1 MTTTVDRI
9 AEEAERS
16 STTLAS
22 ADPTAPVPTCPGW
35 TALDLLAHVAEVH
48 EFWGQLLAT
57 GARTDE
63 DAEAVEAAKVPMPEG
78 EGAVEAIL
86 TRCRAATGVLL
97 EQLAARDDAEP
108 VSTWFSADQS
118 VGFVRRMQLHEAT
131 MHRVDAEL
139 TAGEPLSPIDLAV
152 AADGVA
158 HVIEVMHAGAFDWIP
173 EWAAVEPLATLT
185 LTPTDAGQPVE
196 VEISRW
202 SGTRPRDNEQFSALV
217 ARPRRADADADA
229 ASLPHAAA
237 SADAV
242 ALYLWLWGRGEPV
255 EVTGDAAGV
264 EHVEALVAQGI
275 D

>member
-1 MTTTVDRI
+1 
-9 AEEAERS
+9 
-16 STTLAS
+16 
-22 ADPTAPVPTCPGW
+22 
-35 TALDLLAHVAEVH
+35 VAEVH

-63 DAEAVEAAKVPMPEG
+63 DAEALEAAKVRMPEG
-78 EGAVEAIL
+78 KGAVEAIL
-86 TRCRAATGVLL
+86 PRRRAATGVLL

-108 VSTWFSADQS
+108 VWTWFSADQS

-139 TAGEPLSPIDLAV
+139 TAGKRLSPIDHEV

-173 EWAAVEPLATLT
+173 EWATVEPLATLT
-185 LTPTDAGQPVE
+185 LTPTDVGQPVE

-217 ARPRRADADADA
+217 ARPLPDIAGA

-255 EVTGDAAGV
+255 EVTGDAAAV
-264 EHVEALVAQGI
+264 KIVKALVAQGI

>member
-16 STTLAS
+16 SSTLA
-22 ADPTAPVPTCPGW
+22 ATDPANPVPTCPGW
-35 TALDLLAHVAEVH
+35 TALGLLAHVTEVH

-57 GARTDE
+57 GARSDE
-63 DAEAVEAAKVPMPEG
+63 DAEAVEAAKVPLPKEA
-78 EGAVEAIL
+78 GAVEAL
-86 TRCRAATGVLL
+86 LHRRRAATAGLL
-97 EQLAARDDAEP
+97 EQLTARDDAEP
-108 VSTWFSADQS
+108 VWTWFSADQS

-139 TAGEPLSPIDLAV
+139 TAGKPLSPIEADV
-152 AADGVA
+152 AADGVG

-173 EWAAVEPLATLT
+173 EWATVEPLATLT

-202 SGTRPRDNEQFSALV
+202 SGTRPRDGEPFSALV
-217 ARPRRADADADA
+217 ARLRRADADAS
-229 ASLPHAAA
+229 SLPHATA

-255 EVTGDAAGV
+255 EVTGDAVAV

-275 D
+275 H

>member
-16 STTLAS
+16 STTLAA

-35 TALDLLAHVAEVH
+35 TALDLLAHVTEVH

-86 TRCRAATGVLL
+86 TRRRAATGVLL

-139 TAGEPLSPIDLAV
+139 TAGKQLSPIDLAV

-217 ARPRRADADADA
+217 ARPRRADADA

-237 SADAV
+237 SADV
-242 ALYLWLWGRGEPV
+242 VGLYLWLWGRGEPV
-255 EVTGDAAGV
+255 EVTGDAAAV